1 MQSIEFAIWW
11 IFNLEREVFP
21 FKYGI
26 FAQLLKHILSDM
38 IEIKIFPHKIL
49 IPFLFWPHPSPAF
62 PHLKPH
68 TYIRDSTLLSQW
80 PLMNFALVLQ
90 VFLDFLFYP
99 VASLELGQQRQHAA
113 YAGLP
118 PWSH

>member
-1 MQSIEFAIWW
+1 MSGVVIRFGYSELHSFIWILEYVFWIPDILAVIDLQSIEFAIWW

-49 IPFLFWPHPSPAF
+49 IPFLF
-62 PHLKPH
+62 
-68 TYIRDSTLLSQW
+68 
-80 PLMNFALVLQ
+80 
-90 VFLDFLFYP
+90 
-99 VASLELGQQRQHAA
+99 
-113 YAGLP
+113 
-118 PWSH
+118 